1 MSGII
6 KMLEIYEYILGLEKY
21 RESRQFLAN
30 LYSEQEPLG
39 KEFSDVLYDNLWD
52 FYQEDKNEKQLD
64 MWEITSNT
72 ESFRL

>member
-1 MSGII
+1 
-6 KMLEIYEYILGLEKY
+6 MLEIYEYILRLEKY
-21 RESRQFLAN
+21 RESRQFLTN
-30 LYSEQEPLG
+30 LSSKQEPLG

-52 FYQEDKNEKQLD
+52 LYEEDKNEKQLD